1 MTIALNGLFRCRL
14 LTFTRWSCSIW
25 AIFAALTVPTL
36 PSPARVVPAG
46 EDTSTT
52 KLAGVWSFDGRS
64 GCKSGMAWVLNRNGS
79 YSEIRLP
86 DQTPLGGGKWYE
98 RGDTIYYSL
107 PRVLTAAAGR
117 PDKRMVIIERGPRRL
132 VAVTNRRVRHVM
144 HKCPG

>member
-1 MTIALNGLFRCRL
+1 
-14 LTFTRWSCSIW
+14 
-25 AIFAALTVPTL
+25 
-36 PSPARVVPAG
+36 
-46 EDTSTT
+46 
-52 KLAGVWSFDGRS
+52 
-64 GCKSGMAWVLNRNGS
+64 MAWVLNRNGS

-98 RGDTIYYSL
+98 RGDTIFYSL